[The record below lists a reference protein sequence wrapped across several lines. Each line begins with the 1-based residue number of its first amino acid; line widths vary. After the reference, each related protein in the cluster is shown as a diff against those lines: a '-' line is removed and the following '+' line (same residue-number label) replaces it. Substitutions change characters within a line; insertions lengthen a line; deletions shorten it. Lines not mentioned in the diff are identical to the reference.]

1 MHPRMQK
8 ILVPLLAA
16 TAFIASGMA
25 VAQSYPSKPVKIVVG
40 FGAGGVTDVL
50 NRIMADQMSKVS
62 GGSFIVENRPGAG
75 GLLAAQT
82 VRIAA
87 PDGYTLFGGSVAT
100 YTPVFIKESLSAD
113 KDLSPISSF
122 ARGDWFMYVPTSL
135 GVTNAKEL
143 AAYAKANDGKFRFAS
158 PAKSNT
164 MLMAMVAKQQGFKF
178 EDIPYKTTDQ
188 TIQALLT
195 GDGHV
200 TFNAASSFPPHIQSG
215 KLRAIAVGS
224 PQRVTVLP
232 DVKTIA
238 EQGFKGFDAVSW
250 GGLLAPLGTPKA
262 IVDRVAA
269 ECSQILAEK
278 DIQDKLL
285 NVGAIARFQ
294 DPAQL
299 AQRVEQ
305 DYTKWGKVIQA
316 KGLAVD

>member
-215 KLRAIAVGS
+215 KLRAIMTLS
-224 PQRVTVLP
+224 PTRSPLMP
-232 DVKTIA
+232 DVPTAK
-238 EQGFKGFDAVSW
+238 EQGVNLVTNFNIGLWAPFATPRDLIMKLNGYVVESLKDATTVTKIRNVSLSPVSAKPEEMLADFKSDNAFYVEAAALTGF
-250 GGLLAPLGTPKA
+250 
-262 IVDRVAA
+262 VA
-269 ECSQILAEK
+269 Q
-278 DIQDKLL
+278 
-285 NVGAIARFQ
+285 
-294 DPAQL
+294 
-299 AQRVEQ
+299 
-305 DYTKWGKVIQA
+305 
-316 KGLAVD
+316 